1 MKQQTATTTAPPP
14 APATN
19 ESQALA
25 VQQKQQLAQVRRLL
39 EESMNGLKMALPK
52 HIPAEYLMRV
62 VLTSV
67 QRTPDLLKCHPITLL
82 GAVFQ
87 AAQLGLVPD
96 GVLGQAYLV
105 PFRNSKKNR
114 MEVQFIPGYKGL
126 IALARRSGEVST
138 VNAEVVHAKDSF
150 KYALGINPILE
161 HVPTELADPG
171 PITHVY
177 AYARLRDG
185 GFQMVVM
192 NMRQVDAIR
201 KRSQAARS
209 GSSPWTTDPEWM
221 IKKTAL
227 KQLCKLLPASTELQ
241 RAVGLDERADIGL
254 PQDLSILADP
264 DHETPTEDDP
274 DESLTELQAPAR
286 QSDRVSQAAPEQPS
300 LTVDDIAFG
309 SGPSRQPGEDDQ

>member
-1 MKQQTATTTAPPP
+1 MTTATQPREETG
-14 APATN
+14 
-19 ESQALA
+19 LA
-25 VQQKQQLAQVRRLL
+25 VQQKQQLAVVRKLL
-39 EESMNGLKMALPK
+39 EDSMAGLKMALPK

-67 QRTPDLLKCHPITLL
+67 QRTPDLLKCHPVTLL

-105 PFRNSKKNR
+105 PFRNTKKNR

-126 IALARRSGEVST
+126 ITLARRSGEIST
-138 VNAEVVHAKDSF
+138 INAEVVHQKDTF
-150 KYALGINPILE
+150 KYALGIHPMLE
-161 HVPTELADPG
+161 HVPSELADPG

-185 GFQMVVM
+185 GVQSVVM
-192 NMRQVDAIR
+192 NMRQVDAIK
-201 KRSQAARS
+201 KRSQSARS

-241 RAVGLDERADIGL
+241 RAVGLDERAEIGL

-264 DHETPTEDDP
+264 EHETPTEDDADP
-274 DESLTELQAPAR
+274 TLADLTPPAR
-286 QSDRVSQAAPEQPS
+286 KSEQGSAAPTAQEIPFSGDRV
-300 LTVDDIAFG
+300 
-309 SGPSRQPGEDDQ
+309 PGEDDQ